1 MSETK
6 WTREQNLAINEKD
19 SNILVAA
26 AAGSGKTAVLVERII
41 NKVINEK
48 INIDKILVVT
58 FTNAAASEM
67 RERILDAIYKRL
79 EDEKDNSHLQRQ
91 INLLNKASISTI
103 HAFCLDVIRNNFFE
117 IDTSANF
124 RVGDTT
130 EVELIKQEVIE
141 DLFEQKYEEENKEFL
156 SLIETY
162 TNYRNDDKLKE
173 IVLDIYK
180 FIQSTPFPE
189 KWITEKVEEF
199 NYPIN
204 TDFASTKWGKII
216 LKELFSQIEE
226 CILKLEK
233 ISKETSKFFEL
244 DKFTMVLQQDVE
256 NLKSL
261 INPNLSWDKIYY
273 LVNDFTWQKWPID
286 KKVTIDL
293 KNEAKEIRD
302 SVKKQFVKITSKV
315 MIYTSQEAN
324 EDINSMYTILQNL
337 SNLVLE
343 FTDRFKQAKKEKN
356 IIDFNDIEHL
366 ALDILVNK
374 ENLNEKTKVAKDYMK
389 KFEEIDIDE
398 YQDSNLVQEYILNS
412 ISRGDNIFMVGDV
425 KQSIYRFRQ
434 ARPELFLDKYER
446 YKLEEQSKEDGE
458 KIQLFKNFRSRKNIL
473 DITNNIFKNI
483 MSKDIGEIEY
493 TQNEYL
499 NYGASYPEQ
508 KEKSEIYVIDL
519 KEPEEDELSIVS
531 KNYEKVSI
539 QAPEKNTPNENENEQ
554 DEIDERIEDVVLEA
568 KFVANK
574 VKELLN
580 SGMEI
585 YDKKQGQRK
594 ISCRDIAIL
603 LRSTSNTAPI
613 YEKELNELE
622 IPVFSDSSSTYLE
635 SIEIETMMS
644 LLKIIDNPMQD
655 IPLVTV
661 LRSTI
666 GNFTDNDLIEIRLA
680 DKKCSFYEAMLKSRT
695 KVDDEIKE
703 KISKLLDNLDK
714 WRKESEYLGLD
725 ELIWQIYLDT
735 GYYHFVSLMPNG
747 NVRQAN
753 LKILFEKAR
762 EFENTNF
769 NGLFHFINFMD
780 RLKGSGGDLSSAK
793 LIGENEDVVRIMSIH
808 KSKGLEFPIVF
819 LCNTGKR
826 FNMKDLNENII
837 LHQDLGIGPKYVD
850 TENRIEYN
858 TLAKEALKIKAQKE
872 IISEEERVLYVGL
885 TRAKEKLIITGLSK
899 DIKKELKEKEELL
912 HIYENEVKSNL
923 VEKYKSYLDWIEL
936 VYLHNDLEELVDFNI
951 INKKEILKDLK
962 EEKNNQRNV
971 LKEINKMATQEYSKE
986 KIEKLSK
993 ELDWVYKYKDSTILP
1008 TKTSVSRLKEASLEN
1023 KEKKDIEKNKINE
1036 INRREINANE
1046 NKTKESNTTIKI
1058 INVETA
1064 NLFEDLN
1071 KNMEI
1076 TLDKPKFLRD
1086 EKITRAQI
1094 GTLVHICIQKLDES
1108 KEYTLK
1114 DIQNF
1119 LNELVVKEIITEKEA
1134 NCIDVGLLYKYTQ
1147 SDIFN
1152 SLKKAKKVYK
1162 EQAFY
1167 INIPAVEIYNNINS
1181 DDNILVQGVIDL
1193 YFIDENDNAILID
1206 YKTDYVANGKEQEIV
1221 DRYRKQIEIYKR
1233 ALEEATGKKV
1243 FKSYLCLANR
1253 DWKCYEVK

>member
-6 WTREQNLAINEKD
+6 WTREQNLAINEKG

-48 INIDKILVVT
+48 IDIDKILVVT

-79 EDEKDNSHLQRQ
+79 EEERDNSHLQRQ

-156 SLIETY
+156 NLIETY

-189 KWITEKVEEF
+189 EWVKEKIEEF
-199 NYPIN
+199 NYQTD
-204 TDFASTKWGKII
+204 TDFAKTKWGKII

-233 ISKETSKFFEL
+233 ISKETTKFWEL
-244 DKFTMVLQQDVE
+244 EKFTLVLSQDIE
-256 NLKSL
+256 KLKSL
-261 INPNLSWDKIYY
+261 INQDISWDKLYY
-273 LVNDFTWQKWPID
+273 LINDFTWQKWPVD
-286 KKVTIDL
+286 NKVTIDL

-302 SVKKQFVKITSKV
+302 SVKKQFTKIASKV
-315 MIYTSQEAN
+315 MICDSKEAN
-324 EDINSMYTILQNL
+324 EDINEMYETLLNL
-337 SNLVLE
+337 ANLVLE
-343 FTDRFKQAKKEKN
+343 FTEKFKQAKKEKN

-366 ALDILVNK
+366 TLEILVNK

-412 ISRGDNIFMVGDV
+412 ISRGNDIFMVGDV

-434 ARPELFLDKYER
+434 ARPELFLEKYET
-446 YKLEEQSKEDGE
+446 YKLEEKNSKNGE

-483 MSKDIGEIEY
+483 MSKEIGEIEY
-493 TQNEYL
+493 NENEYL
-499 NYGASYPEQ
+499 NYGANYPEQ
-508 KEKSEIYVIDL
+508 KEKSEIYVINL
-519 KEPEEDELSIVS
+519 KEPEEDELEEES
-531 KNYEKVSI
+531 
-539 QAPEKNTPNENENEQ
+539 Q
-554 DEIDERIEDVVLEA
+554 DERIEDVVLEA
-568 KFVANK
+568 RFVAKK
-574 VKELLN
+574 VKELID
-580 SGMEI
+580 SEI
-585 YDKKQGQRK
+585 EVYDKKQGLRK
-594 ISCRDIAIL
+594 VSYRDIAIL
-603 LRSTSNTAPI
+603 LRSTSSAAPI

-622 IPVFSDSSSTYLE
+622 IPVFSDSSTTYLE
-635 SIEIETMMS
+635 SVEIETMMS

-661 LRSTI
+661 LRSAI
-666 GNFTDNDLIEIRLA
+666 GNFTDNDLIEIRLT

-695 KVDDEIKE
+695 KVDKEIKE
-703 KISKLLDNLDK
+703 KISKLLDNLEK
-714 WRKESEYLGLD
+714 WRKEAEYLSLD
-725 ELIWQIYLDT
+725 ELIWKIYLDT

-762 EFENTNF
+762 DFENTNF

-819 LCNTGKR
+819 LCNTGKKI
-826 FNMKDLNENII
+826 NMKDLNENII

-858 TLAKEALKIKAQKE
+858 TLAKEALKIQAQKE

-885 TRAKEKLIITGLSK
+885 TRAKEKLIITGISK
-899 DIKKELKEKEELL
+899 DVKKELMQKQDLL
-912 HIYENEVKSNL
+912 NTYGDEVNSKL
-923 VEKYKSYLDWIEL
+923 VEKYRSYLDWIEL
-936 VYLHNDLEELVDFNI
+936 VYLHNDLNELLDFNI
-951 INKKEILKDLK
+951 VNKTDLLKDLK
-962 EEKNNQRNV
+962 EEKNSKANV
-971 LKEINKMATQEYSKE
+971 LKEINKMATDEYSKE
-986 KIEKLSK
+986 ELEKLTK

-1008 TKTSVSRLKEASLEN
+1008 TKTSVSRLKEAS
-1023 KEKKDIEKNKINE
+1023 IEKENQDKEYVEE
-1036 INRREINANE
+1036 I
-1046 NKTKESNTTIKI
+1046 
-1058 INVETA
+1058 
-1064 NLFEDLN
+1064 NLFEDLSQN
-1071 KNMEI
+1071 LEI
-1076 TLDKPKFLRD
+1076 TLDKPKFMRD
-1086 EKITRAQI
+1086 DKITKAQI
-1094 GTLVHICIQKLDES
+1094 GTLVHMCIQKLDEGIN
-1108 KEYTLK
+1108 YTIK
-1114 DIQNF
+1114 DIQDF
-1119 LNELVVKEIITEKEA
+1119 VNELVVKEIITEKEA
-1134 NCIDVGLLYKYTQ
+1134 SCIDTNLLYKYTQ
-1147 SDIFN
+1147 SEIFN
-1152 SLKKAKKVYK
+1152 NLKKAKEVHK

-1167 INIPAVEIYNNINS
+1167 INIPAKEIYNNINS

-1193 YFIDENDNAILID
+1193 YFIDENNNIILLD

-1221 DRYRKQIEIYKR
+1221 EKYRKQLEIYKR

-1253 DWKCYEVK
+1253 DWNCYEVK

>member
-6 WTREQNLAINEKD
+6 WTREQNLAINEKG

-48 INIDKILVVT
+48 IDIDKILVVT

-79 EDEKDNSHLQRQ
+79 EEERDNSHLQRQ

-156 SLIETY
+156 NLIETY

-189 KWITEKVEEF
+189 EWVKEKIEEF
-199 NYPIN
+199 NYQTD
-204 TDFASTKWGKII
+204 TDFAKTKWGKII

-233 ISKETSKFFEL
+233 ISKETAKFWEL
-244 DKFTMVLQQDVE
+244 EKFTLVLSQDIE
-256 NLKSL
+256 KLKSL
-261 INPNLSWDKIYY
+261 INQDISWDKLYY
-273 LVNDFTWQKWPID
+273 LINDFTWQKWPVD

-302 SVKKQFVKITSKV
+302 SVKKQFTKIASKV
-315 MIYTSQEAN
+315 MICDSKEAN
-324 EDINSMYTILQNL
+324 EDINEMYKTLLNL
-337 SNLVLE
+337 ANLVLE
-343 FTDRFKQAKKEKN
+343 FTEKFKQAKKEKN

-366 ALDILVNK
+366 ALEILVNK

-412 ISRGDNIFMVGDV
+412 ISRGNNIFMVGDV

-434 ARPELFLDKYER
+434 ARPELFLEKYET
-446 YKLEEQSKEDGE
+446 YKLEEKNSKNGE

-483 MSKDIGEIEY
+483 MSKEIGEIEY
-493 TQNEYL
+493 NENEYL
-499 NYGASYPEQ
+499 NYGANYPEQ
-508 KEKSEIYVIDL
+508 KEKSEIYVINL
-519 KEPEEDELSIVS
+519 KEPEEDELSI
-531 KNYEKVSI
+531 
-539 QAPEKNTPNENENEQ
+539 AENLNSE
-554 DEIDERIEDVVLEA
+554 DEEGSQDERIEDVVLEA
-568 KFVANK
+568 RFVAKK
-574 VKELLN
+574 VKELIN
-580 SGMEI
+580 SEI
-585 YDKKQGQRK
+585 EVYDKKQGLRK
-594 ISCRDIAIL
+594 VSYRDIAIL
-603 LRSTSNTAPI
+603 LRSTSSAAPI

-622 IPVFSDSSSTYLE
+622 IPVFSDSSTTYLE
-635 SIEIETMMS
+635 SVEIETMMS

-661 LRSTI
+661 LRSAI
-666 GNFTDNDLIEIRLA
+666 GNFTDNDLIEIRLT

-695 KVDDEIKE
+695 KVDKEIKE
-703 KISKLLDNLDK
+703 KISKLLDNLEK
-714 WRKESEYLGLD
+714 WRKEAEYLSLD
-725 ELIWQIYLDT
+725 ELIWKIYLDT

-762 EFENTNF
+762 DFENTNF

-819 LCNTGKR
+819 LCNTGKK

-858 TLAKEALKIKAQKE
+858 TLAKEALKIQAQKE

-885 TRAKEKLIITGLSK
+885 TRAKEKLIITGISK
-899 DIKKELKEKEELL
+899 DVKKELMQKQDLL
-912 HIYENEVKSNL
+912 NTYGDEVNSKL
-923 VEKYKSYLDWIEL
+923 VEKYRSYLDWIEL
-936 VYLHNDLEELVDFNI
+936 VYLHNDLNELLDFNI
-951 INKKEILKDLK
+951 VNKTDLLKDLK
-962 EEKNNQRNV
+962 EEKNDKVNV
-971 LKEINKMATQEYSKE
+971 LKEINKMATDEYSKE
-986 KIEKLSK
+986 ELEKLTK

-1008 TKTSVSRLKEASLEN
+1008 TKTSVSRLKEAS
-1023 KEKKDIEKNKINE
+1023 IEKENQDKEITAKNKVV
-1036 INRREINANE
+1036 
-1046 NKTKESNTTIKI
+1046 
-1058 INVETA
+1058 NVEEI
-1064 NLFEDLN
+1064 NLFEDLSQN
-1071 KNMEI
+1071 LEI
-1076 TLDKPKFLRD
+1076 TLDKPKFMRD
-1086 EKITRAQI
+1086 DKITKAQI
-1094 GTLVHICIQKLDES
+1094 GTLVHMCIQKLDEGIN
-1108 KEYTLK
+1108 YTIK
-1114 DIQNF
+1114 DIQDF
-1119 LNELVVKEIITEKEA
+1119 VNELVVKEIITEKEA
-1134 NCIDVGLLYKYTQ
+1134 SCIDTNLLYKYTQ
-1147 SDIFN
+1147 SEIFN
-1152 SLKKAKKVYK
+1152 NLKKAKEVHK

-1167 INIPAVEIYNNINS
+1167 INIPAKEIYNNINS

-1193 YFIDENDNAILID
+1193 YFIDENSNIILLD

-1221 DRYRKQIEIYKR
+1221 EKYRKQLEIYKR

-1253 DWKCYEVK
+1253 DWNCYEVK

>member
-6 WTREQNLAINEKD
+6 WTREQNLAINEKG

-48 INIDKILVVT
+48 IDIDKILVVT

-79 EDEKDNSHLQRQ
+79 EEERENSHLQRQ

-156 SLIETY
+156 NLIETY

-189 KWITEKVEEF
+189 KWVKEKIEEF
-199 NYPIN
+199 NYQTD
-204 TDFASTKWGKII
+204 TDFAKTKWGKII

-233 ISKETSKFFEL
+233 ISKETAKFWEL
-244 DKFTMVLQQDVE
+244 EKFTLVLSQDIE
-256 NLKSL
+256 KLKSL
-261 INPNLSWDKIYY
+261 INQDISWDKLYY
-273 LVNDFTWQKWPID
+273 LINDFTWQKWPVD

-302 SVKKQFVKITSKV
+302 SVKKQFTKIASKV
-315 MIYTSQEAN
+315 MICDSKEAN
-324 EDINSMYTILQNL
+324 EDINEMYKTLLNL
-337 SNLVLE
+337 ANLVLE
-343 FTDRFKQAKKEKN
+343 FTEKFKQAKKEKN

-366 ALDILVNK
+366 ALEILVNK

-412 ISRGDNIFMVGDV
+412 ISRGNNIFMVGDV

-434 ARPELFLDKYER
+434 ARPELFLEKYET
-446 YKLEEQSKEDGE
+446 YKLEEKNSKNGE

-483 MSKDIGEIEY
+483 MSKEIGEIEY
-493 TQNEYL
+493 NENEYL
-499 NYGASYPEQ
+499 NYGANYPDQ
-508 KEKSEIYVIDL
+508 KEKSEIYVINL
-519 KEPEEDELSIVS
+519 KEPEEDELEEES
-531 KNYEKVSI
+531 
-539 QAPEKNTPNENENEQ
+539 Q
-554 DEIDERIEDVVLEA
+554 DERIEDVVLEA
-568 KFVANK
+568 RFVAKK
-574 VKELLN
+574 VKELIN
-580 SGMEI
+580 SEI
-585 YDKKQGQRK
+585 EVYDKKQGLRK
-594 ISCRDIAIL
+594 VSYRDIAIL
-603 LRSTSNTAPI
+603 LRSTSSAAPI

-622 IPVFSDSSSTYLE
+622 IPVFSDSSTTYLE
-635 SIEIETMMS
+635 SVEIETMMS

-661 LRSTI
+661 LRSAI
-666 GNFTDNDLIEIRLA
+666 GNFTDNDLIEIRLT
-680 DKKCSFYEAMLKSRT
+680 DRKCSFYEAMLKSRT
-695 KVDDEIKE
+695 KVDNEIKE
-703 KISKLLDNLDK
+703 KISKLLDNLEK
-714 WRKESEYLGLD
+714 WKKEAEYLSLD
-725 ELIWQIYLDT
+725 ELIWKIYLDT

-762 EFENTNF
+762 DFENTNF

-819 LCNTGKR
+819 LCNTGKK

-858 TLAKEALKIKAQKE
+858 TLAKEALKIQAQKE

-885 TRAKEKLIITGLSK
+885 TRAKEKLIITGISK
-899 DIKKELKEKEELL
+899 DVKKELMQKQDLL
-912 HIYENEVKSNL
+912 NTYGNEVNSKL

-936 VYLHNDLEELVDFNI
+936 VYLHNDLNELLDFNI
-951 INKKEILKDLK
+951 VNKTDLLKDLK
-962 EEKNNQRNV
+962 EEKNSKANV
-971 LKEINKMATQEYSKE
+971 LKEINKMATDEYSKE
-986 KIEKLSK
+986 ELEKLTK

-1008 TKTSVSRLKEASLEN
+1008 TKTSVSRLKEAS
-1023 KEKKDIEKNKINE
+1023 IEKENQDKEITAKNKVV
-1036 INRREINANE
+1036 
-1046 NKTKESNTTIKI
+1046 
-1058 INVETA
+1058 NVEEI
-1064 NLFEDLN
+1064 NLFEDLSQN
-1071 KNMEI
+1071 LET
-1076 TLDKPKFLRD
+1076 TLDKPKFMRD
-1086 EKITRAQI
+1086 DKITKAQI
-1094 GTLVHICIQKLDES
+1094 GTLVHMCIQKLDES
-1108 KEYTLK
+1108 INYTIK
-1114 DIQNF
+1114 DIQDF
-1119 LNELVVKEIITEKEA
+1119 VNELVVKEIITEKEA
-1134 NCIDVGLLYKYTQ
+1134 SCIDTNLLYKYIQ
-1147 SDIFN
+1147 SEIFN
-1152 SLKKAKKVYK
+1152 NLKKAKEVHK

-1167 INIPAVEIYNNINS
+1167 INIPAKEIYNNINS

-1193 YFIDENDNAILID
+1193 YFIDENNNIILLD

-1221 DRYRKQIEIYKR
+1221 EKYRKQLEIYKR

-1253 DWKCYEVK
+1253 GWNCYEVK

>member
-6 WTREQNLAINEKD
+6 WTREQNLAINEKG

-48 INIDKILVVT
+48 IDIDKILIVT

-79 EDEKDNSHLQRQ
+79 EDEKENSHLQRQ

-124 RVGDTT
+124 RVGDAT

-156 SLIETY
+156 NLIETY

-189 KWITEKVEEF
+189 KWLKEKIEEF
-199 NYPIN
+199 NYQTD
-204 TDFASTKWGKII
+204 TDFTKTKWGKII

-226 CILKLEK
+226 CILELEK
-233 ISKETSKFFEL
+233 IDKETSKFFEL
-244 DKFTMVLQQDVE
+244 EKFTLVLNQDIE
-256 NLKSL
+256 KLRSL
-261 INPNLSWDKIYY
+261 TNPDISWDKLYY
-273 LVNDFTWQKWPID
+273 LINDFTWQKWPVD

-302 SVKKQFVKITSKV
+302 SVKKQFTKITSKV
-315 MIYTSQEAN
+315 MIYDSKEAN
-324 EDINSMYTILQNL
+324 EDINIMYKTLLNL
-337 SNLVLE
+337 ANLVLE
-343 FTDRFKQAKKEKN
+343 FTEKFKQVKKEKN

-366 ALDILVNK
+366 ALEILVNK

-412 ISRGDNIFMVGDV
+412 ISRGNNIFMVGDV

-434 ARPELFLDKYER
+434 ARPELFLEKYEN
-446 YKLEEQSKEDGE
+446 YKLEEKNSKNGE

-483 MSKDIGEIEY
+483 MSKEIGEIEY
-493 TQNEYL
+493 NENEYL
-499 NYGASYPEQ
+499 NYGANYPEQ
-508 KEKSEIYVIDL
+508 KEKSEICVINL
-519 KEPEEDELSIVS
+519 KEPEEDELSVVS
-531 KNYEKVSI
+531 KTKNEEDLNNIKYESI
-539 QAPEKNTPNENENEQ
+539 ENIKNTNEKGNYQKSITENLNSD
-554 DEIDERIEDVVLEA
+554 DEEESQDERIEDVVLEA
-568 KFVANK
+568 RFVAKK
-574 VKELLN
+574 VKELIN
-580 SGMEI
+580 SEI
-585 YDKKQGQRK
+585 EVYDKKQGLRK
-594 ISCRDIAIL
+594 ISYRDIAML
-603 LRSTSNTAPI
+603 LRSTSNVAPI

-622 IPVFSDSSSTYLE
+622 IPVFSDSSTTYLE
-635 SIEIETMMS
+635 SVEIETMMS

-661 LRSTI
+661 LRSAI
-666 GNFTDNDLIEIRLA
+666 GNFTDNDLIEIRLT

-695 KVDDEIKE
+695 KVDNEIKE
-703 KISKLLDNLDK
+703 KIGKLLDNLKK
-714 WRKESEYLGLD
+714 WRKEAEYLSLD
-725 ELIWQIYLDT
+725 ELIWEIYLDT

-762 EFENTNF
+762 DFENTNF

-819 LCNTGKR
+819 LCNTGKK

-850 TENRIEYN
+850 TENRVEYN
-858 TLAKEALKIKAQKE
+858 TLAKEALKIQAQKE

-885 TRAKEKLIITGLSK
+885 TRAKEKLIITGISK
-899 DIKKELKEKEELL
+899 DIRKELTQKQDLL
-912 HIYENEVKSNL
+912 NTYGNEVNSKL
-923 VEKYKSYLDWIEL
+923 VEKYRSYLDWIEL
-936 VYLHNDLEELVDFNI
+936 VYLHNDLNELLNFNI
-951 INKKEILKDLK
+951 VNKTDLLKDLK
-962 EEKNNQRNV
+962 EEKNSKVNI
-971 LKEINKMATQEYSKE
+971 LKEINKMATEEYSKE
-986 KIEKLSK
+986 ELEELTK
-993 ELDWVYKYKDSTILP
+993 ELNWVYKYKDSTILP
-1008 TKTSVSRLKEASLEN
+1008 TKTSVSRIKDERQD
-1023 KEKKDIEKNKINE
+1023 KKYIEENKINE
-1036 INRREINANE
+1036 VDR
-1046 NKTKESNTTIKI
+1046 K
-1058 INVETA
+1058 
-1064 NLFEDLN
+1064 
-1071 KNMEI
+1071 EI
-1076 TLDKPKFLRD
+1076 TLDKPKFMRD
-1086 EKITRAQI
+1086 DKITKAQI
-1094 GTLVHICIQKLDES
+1094 GTLVHMCIQKLDEGIS
-1108 KEYTLK
+1108 YKIK
-1114 DIQNF
+1114 DIQDFVNG
-1119 LNELVVKEIITEKEA
+1119 LVVKEIITEKEA
-1134 NCIDVGLLYKYTQ
+1134 SCIDTNLLYKYTQ
-1147 SDIFN
+1147 SEIFN
-1152 SLKKAKKVYK
+1152 NLKKAKEVHK

-1167 INIPAVEIYNNINS
+1167 INMPAKEIYNNINS

-1193 YFIDENDNAILID
+1193 YFIDENNNIILVD
-1206 YKTDYVANGKEQEIV
+1206 YKTDYVANGKEQEMV
-1221 DRYRKQIEIYKR
+1221 DKYRKQLEIYKR

-1243 FKSYLCLANR
+1243 FKSYLCLSNR
-1253 DWKCYEVK
+1253 DWKCYEVN

>member
-6 WTREQNLAINEKD
+6 WTREQNLAINEKG

-48 INIDKILVVT
+48 IDIDKILVVT

-79 EDEKDNSHLQRQ
+79 EEERDNSHLQRQ

-156 SLIETY
+156 NLIETY

-189 KWITEKVEEF
+189 EWVKEKIEEF
-199 NYPIN
+199 NYQTD
-204 TDFASTKWGKII
+204 TDFAKTKWGKII

-233 ISKETSKFFEL
+233 ISKETAKFWEL
-244 DKFTMVLQQDVE
+244 EKFTLVLSQDIE
-256 NLKSL
+256 KLKSL
-261 INPNLSWDKIYY
+261 ISQDISWDKLYY
-273 LVNDFTWQKWPID
+273 LINDFTWQKWPVD

-302 SVKKQFVKITSKV
+302 SVKKQFTKIASKV
-315 MIYTSQEAN
+315 MICDSKEAN
-324 EDINSMYTILQNL
+324 EDINGMYKTLLNL
-337 SNLVLE
+337 ANLVLE
-343 FTDRFKQAKKEKN
+343 FTEKFKQAKKEKN

-366 ALDILVNK
+366 ALEILVNK

-412 ISRGDNIFMVGDV
+412 ISRGNNIFMVGDV

-434 ARPELFLDKYER
+434 ARPELFLEKYET
-446 YKLEEQSKEDGE
+446 YKLEEKNSKNGE

-483 MSKDIGEIEY
+483 MSKEIGEIEY
-493 TQNEYL
+493 NENEYL
-499 NYGASYPEQ
+499 NYGANYPEQ
-508 KEKSEIYVIDL
+508 KEKSEIYVINL
-519 KEPEEDELSIVS
+519 KEPEEDELEEES
-531 KNYEKVSI
+531 
-539 QAPEKNTPNENENEQ
+539 Q
-554 DEIDERIEDVVLEA
+554 DERIEDVVLEA
-568 KFVANK
+568 RFVAKK
-574 VKELLN
+574 VKELIN
-580 SGMEI
+580 SEI
-585 YDKKQGQRK
+585 EVYDKKQGLRK
-594 ISCRDIAIL
+594 VSYRDIAIL
-603 LRSTSNTAPI
+603 LRSTSSAAPI

-622 IPVFSDSSSTYLE
+622 IPVFSDSSTTYLE
-635 SIEIETMMS
+635 SVEIETMMS

-661 LRSTI
+661 LRSAI
-666 GNFTDNDLIEIRLA
+666 GNFTDNDLIEIRLT

-695 KVDDEIKE
+695 KVDKEIKE
-703 KISKLLDNLDK
+703 KISKLLDNLEK
-714 WRKESEYLGLD
+714 WRKEAEYLSLD
-725 ELIWQIYLDT
+725 ELIWEIYLDT

-762 EFENTNF
+762 DFENTNF
-769 NGLFHFINFMD
+769 NGLFHFINFID

-819 LCNTGKR
+819 LCNTGKK

-837 LHQDLGIGPKYVD
+837 LHQDLGIGPKYID

-858 TLAKEALKIKAQKE
+858 TLAKEALKIQAQKE

-885 TRAKEKLIITGLSK
+885 TRAKEKLIITGISK
-899 DIKKELKEKEELL
+899 DVKKELMQKQDLL
-912 HIYENEVKSNL
+912 NTYGDEVNSKL

-936 VYLHNDLEELVDFNI
+936 VYLHNDLNELLDFNI
-951 INKKEILKDLK
+951 VNKTDLLKDLK
-962 EEKNNQRNV
+962 EEKNSKANV
-971 LKEINKMATQEYSKE
+971 LKEINKMATDEYSKE
-986 KIEKLSK
+986 ELEKLTK

-1008 TKTSVSRLKEASLEN
+1008 TKTSVSRLKDAS
-1023 KEKKDIEKNKINE
+1023 IEKENQDKEYAEE
-1036 INRREINANE
+1036 I
-1046 NKTKESNTTIKI
+1046 
-1058 INVETA
+1058 
-1064 NLFEDLN
+1064 NLFEELSQN
-1071 KNMEI
+1071 LEI
-1076 TLDKPKFLRD
+1076 TLDKPKFMRD
-1086 EKITRAQI
+1086 DKITKAQI
-1094 GTLVHICIQKLDES
+1094 GTLVHMCIQKLDENIS
-1108 KEYTLK
+1108 YTIK

-1119 LNELVVKEIITEKEA
+1119 VNELVVKEIITEKEA
-1134 NCIDVGLLYKYTQ
+1134 SCIDTNLLYKYTQ
-1147 SDIFN
+1147 SEIFN
-1152 SLKKAKKVYK
+1152 NLKKAKEVHK

-1167 INIPAVEIYNNINS
+1167 INIPAKEIYNNINS

-1193 YFIDENDNAILID
+1193 YFIDENNNIILLD

-1221 DRYRKQIEIYKR
+1221 EKYRKQLEIYKR

-1253 DWKCYEVK
+1253 DWNCYEVKC

>member
-6 WTREQNLAINEKD
+6 WTREQNLAINEKG

-48 INIDKILVVT
+48 IDIDKILVVT

-79 EDEKDNSHLQRQ
+79 EEERDNSHLQRQ

-156 SLIETY
+156 NLIETY

-189 KWITEKVEEF
+189 KWVKEKIEKF
-199 NYPIN
+199 NYQTD
-204 TDFASTKWGKII
+204 TDFAKTKWGKII

-233 ISKETSKFFEL
+233 ISKETAKFWEL
-244 DKFTMVLQQDVE
+244 EKFTLVLSQDIE
-256 NLKSL
+256 KLKSL
-261 INPNLSWDKIYY
+261 INQDISWDKLYY
-273 LVNDFTWQKWPID
+273 LINDFTWQKWPVD

-302 SVKKQFVKITSKV
+302 SVKKQVTKIASKV
-315 MIYTSQEAN
+315 MICDSKEAN
-324 EDINSMYTILQNL
+324 EDINGMYKTLLNL
-337 SNLVLE
+337 ANLVLE
-343 FTDRFKQAKKEKN
+343 FTEKFKQAKKEKN

-366 ALDILVNK
+366 ALEILVNK

-412 ISRGDNIFMVGDV
+412 ISRGNNIFMVGDV

-434 ARPELFLDKYER
+434 ARPELFLEKYET
-446 YKLEEQSKEDGE
+446 YKLEEKNSKNGE

-483 MSKDIGEIEY
+483 MSKEIGEIEY
-493 TQNEYL
+493 NENEYL
-499 NYGASYPEQ
+499 NYGANYPEQ
-508 KEKSEIYVIDL
+508 KEKSEIYVINL
-519 KEPEEDELSIVS
+519 KELEEDELSIVS
-531 KNYEKVSI
+531 KTKNKDDLNNIKYESIENINAKDNYS
-539 QAPEKNTPNENENEQ
+539 KNIAENLNPD
-554 DEIDERIEDVVLEA
+554 DEEESQEERIEDVVLEA
-568 KFVANK
+568 RFVAKK
-574 VKELLN
+574 VKELIN
-580 SGMEI
+580 SEI
-585 YDKKQGQRK
+585 EVYDKKQGLRK
-594 ISCRDIAIL
+594 VSYRDIAIL
-603 LRSTSNTAPI
+603 LRSTSSAAPI

-622 IPVFSDSSSTYLE
+622 IPVFSDSSTTYLE
-635 SIEIETMMS
+635 SVEIETMMS

-661 LRSTI
+661 LRSSI
-666 GNFTDNDLIEIRLA
+666 GNFTDNDLIEIRLT
-680 DKKCSFYEAMLKSRT
+680 DRKCSFYEAMLKSRT
-695 KVDDEIKE
+695 KVDNEIKE
-703 KISKLLDNLDK
+703 KISKLLDNLEK
-714 WRKESEYLGLD
+714 WRKEAEYLSLD
-725 ELIWQIYLDT
+725 ELIWEIYLDT

-762 EFENTNF
+762 DFENTNF

-819 LCNTGKR
+819 LCNTGKK

-837 LHQDLGIGPKYVD
+837 LHQDLGIGPKYID

-858 TLAKEALKIKAQKE
+858 TLAKEALKLQAQKE

-885 TRAKEKLIITGLSK
+885 TRAKEKLIITGISK
-899 DIKKELKEKEELL
+899 DIKKELMQKQGLL
-912 HIYENEVKSNL
+912 NTYENEVNSKL
-923 VEKYKSYLDWIEL
+923 VEKYRSYLDWMEL
-936 VYLHNDLEELVDFNI
+936 VYLHKDLNELLDFNI
-951 INKKEILKDLK
+951 VNKTDLLKDLK
-962 EEKNNQRNV
+962 EEKNNKVNV
-971 LKEINKMATQEYSKE
+971 LKEINKMATGEYSKE
-986 KIEKLSK
+986 ELEKLTK

-1008 TKTSVSRLKEASLEN
+1008 TKTSVSRLKDVS
-1023 KEKKDIEKNKINE
+1023 IEKENQDKIVNAEE
-1036 INRREINANE
+1036 I
-1046 NKTKESNTTIKI
+1046 
-1058 INVETA
+1058 
-1064 NLFEDLN
+1064 NLFEELSQN
-1071 KNMEI
+1071 LEI
-1076 TLDKPKFLRD
+1076 TLDKPKFMRD
-1086 EKITRAQI
+1086 DKITKAQI
-1094 GTLVHICIQKLDES
+1094 GTLVHMCIQKLDEGIN
-1108 KEYTLK
+1108 YTIK
-1114 DIQNF
+1114 DIQDF
-1119 LNELVVKEIITEKEA
+1119 VNELVVKEIITEKEA
-1134 NCIDVGLLYKYTQ
+1134 SCIDTNLLYKYTQ
-1147 SDIFN
+1147 SEIFN
-1152 SLKKAKKVYK
+1152 NLKKAKDVHK

-1167 INIPAVEIYNNINS
+1167 INIPAKEIYNNINS

-1193 YFIDENDNAILID
+1193 YFIDENNNIILLD

-1221 DRYRKQIEIYKR
+1221 EKYRKQLEIYKR

-1253 DWKCYEVK
+1253 DWNCYEVKC